1 MISRSRKAT
10 QLATGGLILT
20 FTVQPLAAQWQAQ
33 AQRGGPPR
41 PDTPQLVVSVLAS
54 SDRKVGVEASDAI
67 RKRIQDEHSAAD
79 LYVVPQ
85 STVDAMLR
93 SSGYNPDSSLGT
105 NDLLELTR
113 AARGDYALD
122 GTVERTSSGVRTII
136 RLLTRRGQTVVAE
149 PLAPVVGKDFGDV
162 AKQVDRAVADALR
175 ALAFNRDCMNAF
187 VMGDYVKAMA
197 AARQGLKIRPTS
209 AALNQCVLSTLL
221 ATHATPDS
229 VIAVASLITSV
240 DSGNVVAW
248 ASLSDAYTQKG
259 DKGRAL
265 ESVRAVHR
273 VDPSSVSFAASLVD
287 QLALGAR
294 LDEALAVLDTALKA
308 SPDNATLLRQRW
320 LIQMRLNQFAN
331 ALVSGKALVAADSS
345 AATEDFFT
353 RQLSA
358 AVSVH
363 DSASTRALE
372 LDALAHFPRNRT
384 FLTLRARDALNE
396 GNASEALGLIA
407 RELAIEPK
415 DETTLRLAIVAQ
427 AKANG
432 ADSAIAAARRAL
444 AGGVSADAVGEV
456 LVTVVT
462 PVLAT
467 AQASQKRE
475 DWESVLRTAQ
485 AVDTVAPSPRSAF
498 YLGVAA
504 YSVAS
509 DEAQSLAPIMAK
521 RTRTA
526 AERVSACASATRVDE
541 LARTVA
547 IALPRG
553 GRVDPTNAGKIL
565 TALPSLSEFASRAK
579 QATCRARDESN

>member
-1 MISRSRKAT
+1 MISRARNAT
-10 QLATGGLILT
+10 QLATGVLILAFT
-20 FTVQPLAAQWQAQ
+20 FQPLAAQRPSPV
-33 AQRGGPPR
+33 QRGGPPR
-41 PDTPQLVVSVLAS
+41 PDTPQLLVSVLAS
-54 SDRKVGVEASDAI
+54 SDRKVGIEAADAI

-93 SSGYNPDSSLGT
+93 SSGYSPDSSLGT

-122 GTVERTSSGVRTII
+122 GTVERTASGLRTSV
-136 RLLTRRGQTVVAE
+136 RLLTRRGETVVAE
-149 PLAPVVGKDFGDV
+149 PLAPVVGKDFGDL
-162 AKQVDRAVADALR
+162 AKQVDHAVADALR

-197 AARQGLKIRPTS
+197 AAQQGLKIRPKS

-229 VIAVASLITSV
+229 VIAVASLITSI

-259 DKGRAL
+259 DKAHAL
-265 ESVRAVHR
+265 ESVREVHR
-273 VDPSSVSFAASLVD
+273 IDPSSANFTVSLVD

-308 SPDNATLLRQRW
+308 APENETLLRQRW
-320 LIQMRLNQFAN
+320 LIQMRLNQFAG
-331 ALVSGKALVAADSS
+331 ALASGKALVAADTS

-358 AVSVH
+358 AMNVH
-363 DSASTRALE
+363 DTVSTRALE
-372 LDALAHFPRNRT
+372 IDALARFPRSRT

-396 GNASEALGLIA
+396 GNASESLGLIA

-415 DETTLRLAIVAQ
+415 DETALRLAIVAQ

-432 ADSAIAAARRAL
+432 ADSATAAARRAL
-444 AGGVSADAVGEV
+444 AGGVSADAVGEA
-456 LVTVVT
+456 LVSVVT

-475 DWESVLRTAQ
+475 DWDTVLHTAL
-485 AVDTVAPSPRSAF
+485 AVDTVAPSSRSAF
-498 YLGVAA
+498 YVGVAA

-509 DEAQSLAPIMAK
+509 DEAQSLQKMMTK
-521 RTRTA
+521 RTPTR
-526 AERVSACASATRVDE
+526 AERQAACTSATLVDD
-541 LARTVA
+541 LARTVS

-565 TALPSLSEFASRAK
+565 TALPSLSEYASQAK
-579 QATCRARDESN
+579 QATCRARDDSN

>member
-1 MISRSRKAT
+1 MISRARNAT
-10 QLATGGLILT
+10 QLATGVLILA
-20 FTVQPLAAQWQAQ
+20 FTVQSLAAQRQAP

-41 PDTPQLVVSVLAS
+41 PETPQLVVSVLAS
-54 SDRKVGVEASDAI
+54 SDRKIGVEAADAI

-122 GTVERTSSGVRTII
+122 GTVERTSSGVRTFI
-136 RLLTRRGQTVVAE
+136 RLLTRRGQTVVTE

-187 VMGDYVKAMA
+187 VMGDYAKAMA
-197 AARQGLKIRPTS
+197 AAQQGLKIRPTS
-209 AALNQCVLSTLL
+209 AALNQCVLSTLV
-221 ATHATPDS
+221 ATHAKPDS
-229 VIAVASLITSV
+229 IIGVASLITSV
-240 DSGNVVAW
+240 DSANVVAW
-248 ASLSDAYTQKG
+248 ASLSDAYVQTG
-259 DKGRAL
+259 DKARAL
-265 ESVRAVHR
+265 EAVRTVHR
-273 VDPSSVSFAASLVD
+273 LDPSSVSFTVSLVD
-287 QLALGAR
+287 HLAVSAR

-308 SPDNATLLRQRW
+308 TPDDARLLRQRW
-320 LIQMRLNQFAN
+320 LIQMRLNRFAN
-331 ALVSGKALVAADSS
+331 ALASGRALVAADSS

-358 AVSVH
+358 ATSLH
-363 DSASTRALE
+363 DATSTRALE
-372 LDALAHFPRNRT
+372 IEALAHFPRNEI

-396 GNASEALGLIA
+396 GNATEALGLIA

-415 DETTLRLAIVAQ
+415 DETALRLAIVAK

-444 AGGVSADAVGEV
+444 AGGVAPDAVGDL

-462 PVLAT
+462 PALAT

-475 DWESVLRTAQ
+475 DWETVLRTAQ
-485 AVDTVAPSPRSAF
+485 GVDTIAPSPRSAF

-509 DEAQSLAPIMAK
+509 DEAQMLQKMMAK
-521 RTRTA
+521 RTPTR
-526 AERVSACASATRVDE
+526 AERQAACASATLVDD
-541 LARTVA
+541 LARTVS

-553 GRVDPTNAGKIL
+553 GRVDPTNAGRIL
-565 TALPSLSEFASRAK
+565 TALPSLSEYASQAK
-579 QATCRARDESN
+579 QATCRARDDSN

>member
-1 MISRSRKAT
+1 
-10 QLATGGLILT
+10 
-20 FTVQPLAAQWQAQ
+20 
-33 AQRGGPPR
+33 
-41 PDTPQLVVSVLAS
+41 
-54 SDRKVGVEASDAI
+54 
-67 RKRIQDEHSAAD
+67 
-79 LYVVPQ
+79 
-85 STVDAMLR
+85 
-93 SSGYNPDSSLGT
+93 
-105 NDLLELTR
+105 
-113 AARGDYALD
+113 
-122 GTVERTSSGVRTII
+122 
-136 RLLTRRGQTVVAE
+136 
-149 PLAPVVGKDFGDV
+149 
-162 AKQVDRAVADALR
+162 
-175 ALAFNRDCMNAF
+175 
-187 VMGDYVKAMA
+187 
-197 AARQGLKIRPTS
+197 
-209 AALNQCVLSTLL
+209 
-221 ATHATPDS
+221 
-229 VIAVASLITSV
+229 
-240 DSGNVVAW
+240 
-248 ASLSDAYTQKG
+248 
-259 DKGRAL
+259 
-265 ESVRAVHR
+265 
-273 VDPSSVSFAASLVD
+273 
-287 QLALGAR
+287 
-294 LDEALAVLDTALKA
+294 
-308 SPDNATLLRQRW
+308 
-320 LIQMRLNQFAN
+320 
-331 ALVSGKALVAADSS
+331 LVSGKALVAADSS